1 MKLQDV
7 KRVFTWVAHEVPIF
21 HRAYLIDD
29 DQGGPSMYWSMN
41 YIHFELLTRG
51 LTVKNTRLMRT
62 WIQQLPD
69 LQGHFKIDDGTASD
83 GTHSSTGNVVSSQA
97 GLSALAIMATNKK
110 LNRPLK
116 SQCLKWLSEIV
127 KISICGGL
135 NKQCSVILKCVQ
147 LHISSKGVITTGVE
161 NLVEKWN
168 SNVKKAW
175 YLERAAR
182 GFEPTN
188 LDELFEFVVQYNS
201 SKIATHQCKNF
212 MKELMRE
219 MICFIVPLMEK
230 VVLDQATDAKPRLTR
245 NPNSNRQHGALDPH
259 TAWEVLEEAKRCF
272 CANER
277 IIIDVNAKQP
287 EYNKLSRSN
296 GMKWATL
303 ELALYIEVNQ
313 DIFHNLC
320 KFYVGADPSTYQGQE
335 TMVGIIYSWENEQA
349 TCSLPQIL
357 PATNFTQRQEILM
370 DDALWENIQSR
381 KVVRLR
387 GSLMLVAFYSF
398 CETALA
404 PADYIYIYIFID
416 IYIYIFI

>member
-1 MKLQDV
+1 MQLQDV
-7 KRVFTWVAHEVPIF
+7 KRTFTWVAHEVPIF

-41 YIHFELLTRG
+41 YIHFELSTRG
-51 LTVKNTRLMRT
+51 LTVKKTRLMRT

-69 LQGHFKIDDGTASD
+69 LHGHFKIDDGTDSD

-110 LNRPLK
+110 INGPLK

-127 KISICGGL
+127 KISICGM
-135 NKQCSVILKCVQ
+135 NNQCSVILKGVQ

-188 LDELFEFVVQYNS
+188 LDELFEFVVQNNS
-201 SKIATHQCKNF
+201 SKIATPQCKNF

-287 EYNKLSRSN
+287 EYNKLSYRN
-296 GMKWATL
+296 GTKFATL

-313 DIFHNLC
+313 DEFANLC

-335 TMVGIIYSWENEQA
+335 TMVGIIYSWENEHA
-349 TCSLPQIL
+349 TCSIPQIL

-370 DDALWENIQSR
+370 NDALWEKIRER
-381 KVVRLR
+381 KVERLR
-387 GSLMLVAFYSF
+387 GSLILVAFF
-398 CETALA
+398 
-404 PADYIYIYIFID
+404 F
-416 IYIYIFI
+416 